1 LNEDNYSNS
10 ASTTA
15 VLEQL
20 VAVDQKV
27 KMLQEETTRIDN
39 NMREKIP
46 KADKKRMREEKKRL
60 ISRKNAVAKK

>member
-1 LNEDNYSNS
+1 
-10 ASTTA
+10 